1 MYRTWTFCFALLAIA
16 GCDTGADAPASSGGE
31 RTERVAGTYRVEQR
45 CNGLGAAAVDFT
57 PRGQGGNYHL
67 LVRGGDDDPRYA
79 AVDRLELAPSWNDDN
94 SAIKTTADGLLEY
107 RWTARLTK
115 DAGWLDNADGNLELP
130 AETAVA
136 FDPAENRFF
145 LEKGCG
151 DQPHAPRHAY
161 RHVDDRL
168 VLHDLNLAMA
178 EARDRMLRD
187 GNQRYIDQ
195 RRDYQGGSGAEGVSE
210 GHHDRN
216 QHLLN
221 VAALMKADAEDQVPG
236 LARLVTE
243 HRPGTPTPGNVT
255 NRNCRRTCAP
265 PRGLTRAGTST
276 RRTSVWTGSTEPIQR
291 ARPRFARAWRTCGTP
306 TFVWQESERRGA

>member
-1 MYRTWTFCFALLAIA
+1 MGVQAAL
-16 GCDTGADAPASSGGE
+16 S
-31 RTERVAGTYRVEQR
+31 VAGTLLFWAEMSCAQMGP
-45 CNGLGAAAVDFT
+45 GL
-57 PRGQGGNYHL
+57 
-67 LVRGGDDDPRYA
+67 
-79 AVDRLELAPSWNDDN
+79 
-94 SAIKTTADGLLEY
+94 
-107 RWTARLTK
+107 
-115 DAGWLDNADGNLELP
+115 
-130 AETAVA
+130 
-136 FDPAENRFF
+136 DPAENRFF

-243 HRPGTPTPGNVT
+243 HRPGDADAGQRYQQELP
-255 NRNCRRTCAP
+255 AY
-265 PRGLTRAGTST
+265 LRA
-276 RRTSVWTGSTEPIQR
+276 
-291 ARPRFARAWRTCGTP
+291 AARAHARWYIDAADIRLDW
-306 TFVWQESERRGA
+306 FHGAYPEGEAAIREGMANLRDAYLRLAGE